1 MNVPLPLPRDKHSQ
15 FLCCLAPLAKQ
26 LPQQNYQELYK
37 HLTIKKKNNVEG
49 GTKRKRKKKRGK
61 KEKGNKEN
69 CMLTTI
75 LV

>member
-37 HLTIKKKNNVEG
+37 HLTIKKNNVEG